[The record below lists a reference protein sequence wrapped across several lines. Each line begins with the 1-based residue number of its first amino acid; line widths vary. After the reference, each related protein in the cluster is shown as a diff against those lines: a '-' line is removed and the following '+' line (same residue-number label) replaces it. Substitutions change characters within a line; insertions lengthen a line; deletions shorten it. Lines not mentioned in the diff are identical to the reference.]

1 MNQTH
6 TDFSM
11 GRRWLIFASVF
22 FVGTMASFNMFKAP
36 AIFSTLIPDLGF
48 TDSTIGWVM
57 SMFAMIGLVL
67 AFPAGGIL
75 AKLGIRTSLIITALS
90 LTIGSVLGA
99 VAPDVVMLLV
109 SRFVEGVG
117 MGLISVVGP
126 AAIATIIPARK
137 QGLAMGF
144 WGVWFPLGVILGMNS
159 APFLTALAGWRA
171 VWWVVALISL
181 LSLIMVLLVY
191 RQPPM
196 EAEEQQT
203 ANDDAKAK
211 PDYRSIVFVALAFMF
226 WNIINGAAVSGF
238 FPSFL
243 QSVHQMDAQSA
254 GFAASLTSIIVL
266 ALGPLSGIV
275 SDKIG
280 SRKYL
285 MVFGMALVAI
295 LLIFAF
301 GDNLPLVWVFI
312 ILMSLCAAAVPT
324 GTFSIVPE
332 LARKPAAIGTGM
344 AIVAFFQ
351 NLGLVVG
358 NAGFG
363 PISVTMG
370 YGMASVAVLVP
381 CAVIGLICTL
391 LVKEKRKN
399 KV

>member
-1 MNQTH
+1 MNQTR

-75 AKLGIRTSLIITALS
+75 ARIGIRMSLIITALS
-90 LTIGSVLGA
+90 LTIGSALGA
-99 VAPDVVMLLV
+99 LAPNVVVLLL
-109 SRFVEGVG
+109 SRFIEGVG

-126 AAIATIIPARK
+126 AAIATIIPPQK
-137 QGLAMGF
+137 QGLAMGL
-144 WGVWFPLGVILGMNS
+144 WGVWFPFGVILGMNS
-159 APFLTALAGWRA
+159 APFITALAGWRA

-181 LSLIMVLLVY
+181 LSLLVVLFIY

-196 EAEEQQT
+196 EASEQQ
-203 ANDDAKAK
+203 AEDDSVKVK
-211 PDYRSIVFVALAFMF
+211 PDYRSIIFVALAFML

-266 ALGPLSGIV
+266 ILGPLSGVI
-275 SDKIG
+275 SDKLG
-280 SRKYL
+280 TRKYL
-285 MVFGMALVAI
+285 MVFAMGFVAV

-301 GDNLPLVWVFI
+301 GENLSLVWVFI
-312 ILMSLCAAAVPT
+312 ILMSLCSAAMPT

-332 LARKPAAIGTGM
+332 LAKKPAAIGTGM

-351 NLGLVVG
+351 NLGLVIG

-363 PISVTMG
+363 PITVALG
-370 YGMASVAVLVP
+370 YHMTSLVVLIP
-381 CAVIGLICTL
+381 CAVLGLVFTL
-391 LVKEKRKN
+391 FVKEKRRGK
-399 KV
+399 

>member
-1 MNQTH
+1 MMNQTR

-75 AKLGIRTSLIITALS
+75 ARIGIRMSLIITALS
-90 LTIGSVLGA
+90 LTIGSALGA
-99 VAPDVVMLLV
+99 LAPNVVVLLL
-109 SRFVEGVG
+109 SRFIEGVG

-126 AAIATIIPARK
+126 AAIATIIPPQK
-137 QGLAMGF
+137 QGLAMGL
-144 WGVWFPLGVILGMNS
+144 WGVWFPFGVILGMNS
-159 APFLTALAGWRA
+159 APFITALAGWRA

-181 LSLIMVLLVY
+181 LSLLVVLFIY

-196 EAEEQQT
+196 EASEQQ
-203 ANDDAKAK
+203 AEDDSVKVK
-211 PDYRSIVFVALAFMF
+211 PDYRSIIFVALAFML

-266 ALGPLSGIV
+266 ILGPLSGVI
-275 SDKIG
+275 SDKLG
-280 SRKYL
+280 TRKYL
-285 MVFGMALVAI
+285 MVFAMGFVAV

-301 GDNLPLVWVFI
+301 GENLSLVWVFI
-312 ILMSLCAAAVPT
+312 ILMSLCSAAMPT

-332 LARKPAAIGTGM
+332 LAKKPAAIGTGM

-351 NLGLVVG
+351 NLGLVIG

-363 PISVTMG
+363 PITVALG
-370 YGMASVAVLVP
+370 YHMTSLVVLIP
-381 CAVIGLICTL
+381 CAVLGLVFTL
-391 LVKEKRKN
+391 FVKEKRRGK
-399 KV
+399 